1 MTNASIVARLATI
14 RQHSAETYV
23 MHELDR
29 LTNDLQAEP
38 DAAATPP
45 AFDLVAE
52 GRPTVLERLS
62 ALEGTVAKLRT
73 ERQAETKRILAAIAG
88 DAP

>member
-1 MTNASIVARLATI
+1 LTNAAILARLATI

-38 DAAATPP
+38 EATATPP
-45 AFDLVAE
+45 AFDLVTE
-52 GRPTVLERLS
+52 GRPTVLERLN
-62 ALEGTVAKLRT
+62 ALEKTVAQLRT
-73 ERQAETKRILAAIAG
+73 ERQAETKRILAAIVG
-88 DAP
+88 DGR